1 MAQEI
6 VESPMPGIIKSVCV
20 AVGDQVNEN
29 DTLCILE
36 AMKMETPLVAP
47 IAGKISEVN
56 ISDGQSVKG
65 GDKLFVIE
73 G

>member
-6 VESPMPGIIKSVCV
+6 VESPMPGIIKNVCV

-47 IAGKISEVN
+47 IAGKISEVD

-73 G
+73 S

>member
-47 IAGKISEVN
+47 MTGKISEINV
-56 ISDGQSVKG
+56 SEGQSVKG
-65 GDKLFVIE
+65 GEKLFVIE
-73 G
+73 S

>member
-1 MAQEI
+1 MAKEV
-6 VESPMPGIIKSVCV
+6 VESPMPGIIKNVCV

-47 IAGKISEVN
+47 IAGKISEVT
-56 ISDGQSVKG
+56 ISEGQSVKG

-73 G
+73 S

>member
-1 MAQEI
+1 MAKEI

-47 IAGKISEVN
+47 IAGKISEVT
-56 ISDGQSVKG
+56 ISEGQSVKG

-73 G
+73 S

>member
-47 IAGKISEVN
+47 ITGKISEVN

-73 G
+73 S

>member
-47 IAGKISEVN
+47 IAGKISEVT
-56 ISDGQSVKG
+56 ISEGQSVKG

-73 G
+73 S

>member
-6 VESPMPGIIKSVCV
+6 IESPMPGIIKSVCV

-73 G
+73 S

>member
-6 VESPMPGIIKSVCV
+6 VESPMPGIIKSVYV
-20 AVGDQVNEN
+20 TVGDQVNEN

-47 IAGKISEVN
+47 ITGKISEVTV
-56 ISDGQSVKG
+56 SEGQSVKG
-65 GDKLFVIE
+65 GEKLFVIE
-73 G
+73 S

>member
-73 G
+73 S

>member
-65 GDKLFVIE
+65 GDKLFIIE
-73 G
+73 S

>member
-47 IAGKISEVN
+47 IAGKISEVD
-56 ISDGQSVKG
+56 ISDGQPVKG

-73 G
+73 S

>member
-47 IAGKISEVN
+47 MTGKFSEINV
-56 ISDGQSVKG
+56 SEGQSVKG
-65 GDKLFVIE
+65 GEKLFVIE
-73 G
+73 S

>member
-47 IAGKISEVN
+47 ITGKISEVT
-56 ISDGQSVKG
+56 ISEGQSVKG

-73 G
+73 S